1 MVGSNVRRS
10 NQPFRG
16 TAANRSEVTQ
26 PQSSLTLRST
36 VVGTIVGTLIC
47 LSNTYFGLRT
57 GFIAIMSLP
66 STILGF
72 AFFKTVQDY
81 LELPFTPQEHTV
93 LVVIASSLGLMPFTI
108 GTVGILPAMEFLTG
122 ASENGPFHLDWI
134 RLFVWSI
141 GVSVLGVTVTLPLRR
156 RFLVQEPLPFPFG
169 TSSAAMIGSLHR
181 DSEIAERIL
190 LAQNELDDVGN
201 KDKLSVGDDAEECG
215 DESLHRNWTRNN
227 NLILLSFCLAA
238 IYSFSA
244 YFVPQI
250 RTVNIFGSYM
260 AHTWLFSLST
270 SPGYLSIGLIV
281 PPATTFWIV
290 VGCLVG
296 WGVLSPMATIRGWA
310 PGPVSDWDSGSRG
323 WIMWIA
329 VALIL
334 GDTAVTVSTMLLQ
347 TLRHYAFPYAADCLV
362 SVSNSLPLG
371 KRKRHPRNENNTE
384 PLLGFSE
391 QSTTSVHISSLSYQD
406 DGWSARVYVWWNSMG
421 LIVCFLSMFILF
433 GSSVPLMALVFAVL
447 AILPL
452 SHVNIRCYGETG
464 TGGAA
469 YIGTLSIG
477 LLFEYDNVNG
487 VLAKIPQFLFAF
499 LVPSS
504 DPNAILLSLAVAG
517 VVEASVWQAAE
528 MMDEFKM
535 GHLVNVPPQSLF
547 YGQLIGSLVGSLISM
562 LVYRL
567 YTTVFHFPSDGF
579 PMPSAHVLIST
590 ARLVYGKGLPP
601 GLVVFGF
608 SASILGAAFKILKGL
623 KGNPKLSSLVPSSVA
638 LAAGM
643 YIMPEMILAQGIGG
657 LIHFMVLK
665 HWGHVKEAALISM
678 ATGFI
683 LGEGLFSLVTMVL
696 QSLNVP
702 HL

>member
-1 MVGSNVRRS
+1 
-10 NQPFRG
+10 
-16 TAANRSEVTQ
+16 
-26 PQSSLTLRST
+26 SSLTLRST
-36 VVGTIVGTLIC
+36 IVGIVVGSLIC

-57 GFIAIMSLP
+57 GFLAIMSLP

-72 AFFKTVQDY
+72 AFFKTIQDH
-81 LELPFTPQEHTV
+81 LDIPFTPQEHTS

-122 ASENGPFHLDWI
+122 PSENGPFHLDWT
-134 RLFVWSI
+134 RLLVWSV

-181 DSEIAERIL
+181 DSKIAERIL
-190 LAQNELDDVGN
+190 MAQNDLDTVDN
-201 KDKLSVGDDAEECG
+201 KAKLSARDDAEEFG
-215 DESLHRNWTRNN
+215 DESLRRDWTRNN
-227 NLILLSFCLAA
+227 SLILISFCLAA
-238 IYSFSA
+238 LYSFTA
-244 YFVPQI
+244 YFIPQI

-260 AHTWLFSLST
+260 ARAWLFSLST
-270 SPGYLSIGLIV
+270 SPGYVSIGLIV
-281 PPATTFWIV
+281 PPITTFWIV
-290 VGCLVG
+290 VGCIVG
-296 WGVLSPMATIRGWA
+296 WGVLSPVASMSGWA
-310 PGPVSDWDSGSRG
+310 PGPVSDWESGSRG

-334 GDTAVTVSTMLLQ
+334 GDTAVTISTILLR
-347 TLRHYAFPYAADCLV
+347 TLSDYFFPYAADFLS
-362 SVSNSLPLG
+362 SVNSSLSLD
-371 KRKRHPRNENNTE
+371 KRKLHFSNEDDAE
-384 PLLGFSE
+384 PLLGCSE
-391 QSTTSVHISSLSYQD
+391 PPTIFHASSLSYQD
-406 DGWSARVYVWWNSMG
+406 DGWSAKAYVWWISVG
-421 LIVCFLSMFILF
+421 LIFCFVSMFILF
-433 GSSVPLMALVFAVL
+433 GSSVPVLPLLLAVL
-447 AILPL
+447 FILPL

-469 YIGTLSIG
+469 YI
-477 LLFEYDNVNG
+477 
-487 VLAKIPQFLFAF
+487 AKIPQFLFA
-499 LVPSS
+499 LMIPSS

-535 GHLVNVPPQSLF
+535 GHLVDAPPQSLF

-567 YTTVFHFPSDGF
+567 YTTVFHFPTDSF
-579 PMPSAHVLIST
+579 PMPSAHILIST

-601 GLVVFGF
+601 GLIVFGVTA
-608 SASILGAAFKILKGL
+608 SALGAAFKILKDL
-623 KGNPKLSSLVPSSVA
+623 KRSSRLSSWVPSSVA

-657 LIHFMVLK
+657 LIHFGVLRRC
-665 HWGHVKEAALISM
+665 GHSKEARLISV

-683 LGEGLFSLVTMVL
+683 LGEGLFSLVTML
-696 QSLNVP
+696 MQSFEVP

>member
-1 MVGSNVRRS
+1 MVGSSVRRS
-10 NQPFRG
+10 NRPFRG
-16 TAANRSEVTQ
+16 TAATKPPEVEVTQ

-36 VVGTIVGTLIC
+36 VVGIVVGTLIC

-72 AFFKTVQDY
+72 AFFKMVQDH
-81 LELPFTPQEHTV
+81 LQFPFTPQEHTV

-122 ASENGPFHLDWI
+122 ASENGPYHLDWI
-134 RLFVWSI
+134 RLLVWSI

-181 DSEIAERIL
+181 DSKIAERIL
-190 LAQNELDDVGN
+190 LAQNELDCVDN
-201 KDKLSVGDDAEECG
+201 KDKRSARDDAEEFG
-215 DESLHRNWTRNN
+215 DESLHRTWTRNN

-238 IYSFSA
+238 LYSFSA
-244 YFVPQI
+244 YFLPQI

-270 SPGYLSIGLIV
+270 SPGYVSIGLIV
-281 PPATTFWIV
+281 PPVTTLWIV
-290 VGCLVG
+290 VGCIVG

-334 GDTAVTVSTMLLQ
+334 GDTAVTVSTMLLR
-347 TLRHYAFPYAADCLV
+347 TLSDYVFPYAADFLV
-362 SVSNSLPLG
+362 SVSNTLPLG
-371 KRKRHPRNENNTE
+371 KRNRHFRNEDDTE

-391 QSTTSVHISSLSYQD
+391 PSTTSVHTSSLSYQD
-406 DGWSARVYVWWNSMG
+406 DGWSASAYLWWIFMG
-421 LIVCFLSMFILF
+421 LILCFVSMFILF
-433 GSSVPLMALVFAVL
+433 GSSVPVMALVFAVL

-469 YIGTLSIG
+469 YI
-477 LLFEYDNVNG
+477 
-487 VLAKIPQFLFAF
+487 AKIPQFLFAF
-499 LVPSS
+499 MVPSS

-535 GHLVNVPPQSLF
+535 GHLVNTPPQSLF

-601 GLVVFGF
+601 GLVVFGV
-608 SASILGAAFKILKGL
+608 SASALGAAFKILKDL
-623 KGNPKLSSLVPSSVA
+623 KRDSKLSSLVPSSVA

-657 LIHFMVLK
+657 LIHFFVLK
-665 HWGHVKEAALISM
+665 RWGNTKEAALISV

-683 LGEGLFSLVTMVL
+683 LGEGLFSLVTMLL